1 MVDGGYDIMPLLVA
15 QRSLHGVAAL
25 DHQLQLQKIKTGKI
39 IKTSASTPTG
49 SVNEQQ
55 PLDFTMSKF
64 KTTTSSRHSALYRK
78 FYKPDDSPPYN
89 NINEEQ
95 GKLMILEI
103 VSFLSYRSLFT
114 LLLLILYLCFFH
126 WFSFSATPH
135 SHSVSSSLVLPLPL
149 IFSAAHRTPAATINW
164 S

>member
-1 MVDGGYDIMPLLVA
+1 MPLLVA

-103 VSFLSYRSLFT
+103 VSFLSYRFLFT
-114 LLLLILYLCFFH
+114 LLLLIFYLRFFH
-126 WFSFSATPH
+126 SFLFSPTFTFLELFACTS
-135 SHSVSSSLVLPLPL
+135 LPLPL